1 MIKFKTFF
9 SFEDEQ
15 DVNAPIRDARPAPP
29 TNVEMAINEDMR
41 FQQFLSRNLQIKDKE
56 AHLSLRNALIDH
68 IWEHYG
74 NNPID

>member
-1 MIKFKTFF
+1 
-9 SFEDEQ
+9 
-15 DVNAPIRDARPAPP
+15 
-29 TNVEMAINEDMR
+29 MAINEDMR

>member
-1 MIKFKTFF
+1 MII
-9 SFEDEQ
+9 EDDR

-41 FQQFLSRNLQIKDKE
+41 FQQVLSHNLQIKDKE
-56 AHLSLRNALIDH
+56 AHLSLRNVLIDH